1 MINGAIEK
9 DSPQQKKSTNDPAMA
24 ASHKRPR
31 SRLRGPDE
39 MPEQEQQR
47 QLFNLNHRGLTSESS
62 RNPILC
68 SPIYTDI
75 HIVTFSYTIDTKR
88 NSNNVNTE
96 ETIQNS
102 IRQVEQ
108 RSNTLLAQNTIHCD
122 GLRSLAG
129 IPGVYDSQ
137 SKPKAAE
144 IALNSR
150 RDRNFMLPVT
160 RSLTRYHSDLGIIGF
175 SAWPYDEISSKGQC
189 FPTKNETDTC
199 TVVQG
204 KLSVY
209 LNPNKPDAIEISL
222 GQRESVEDAVRYEMM
237 QLMRNGALDNNI
249 DNLEHTRYLSPM
261 VVLGKDYSD
270 ATDAS
275 SYSDNNTVS
284 GLTVTQS
291 ILIIS
296 FCVAVIGVAG
306 LILAFRVL
314 FRKDDDLYMQSPKR
328 SIQEAGDE
336 SMIFMW
342 SKRGIRR
349 NVEPVLVSNRIFEQE
364 DAGDASFSLG
374 LEDDLVQRHARESW
388 REVTGPVDVDDLS
401 EIPVDPNSLASL
413 PTTMRRAR
421 IAKKIPIS
429 SRKIPAN
436 MNNAALDSIVEDDEG
451 SQACVQLIAGSPR
464 SLN

>member
-1 MINGAIEK
+1 MIHDTRNKFEF
-9 DSPQQKKSTNDPAMA
+9 A
-24 ASHKRPR
+24 ANKY
-31 SRLRGPDE
+31 
-39 MPEQEQQR
+39 
-47 QLFNLNHRGLTSESS
+47 F
-62 RNPILC
+62 I
-68 SPIYTDI
+68 
-75 HIVTFSYTIDTKR
+75 
-88 NSNNVNTE
+88 
-96 ETIQNS
+96 
-102 IRQVEQ
+102 
-108 RSNTLLAQNTIHCD
+108 
-122 GLRSLAG
+122 
-129 IPGVYDSQ
+129 
-137 SKPKAAE
+137 
-144 IALNSR
+144 
-150 RDRNFMLPVT
+150 
-160 RSLTRYHSDLGIIGF
+160 
-175 SAWPYDEISSKGQC
+175 GQC

-204 KLSVY
+204 ILSVY
-209 LNPNKPDAIEISL
+209 LNPNNPDASEISL

-237 QLMRNGALDNNI
+237 QLMRNGALDNEI

-261 VVLGKDYSD
+261 VLLGKDYSD

-275 SYSDNNTVS
+275 SYSDNHTVS

-296 FCVAVIGVAG
+296 FCVAVIGAAG

-314 FRKDDDLYMQSPKR
+314 FRKDDGLYMQSPKR
-328 SIQEAGDE
+328 SMRKAGDE
-336 SMIFMW
+336 SKIPQW

-349 NVEPVLVSNRIFEQE
+349 NVEPVLLSKKIYEQE
-364 DAGDASFSLG
+364 DAGDAASSLG
-374 LEDDLVQRHARESW
+374 FEDDLVQMHSREGW

-421 IAKKIPIS
+421 IAKKIPTS

-436 MNNAALDSIVEDDEG
+436 MSNAALDSIVEDDEG

>member
-1 MINGAIEK
+1 
-9 DSPQQKKSTNDPAMA
+9 
-24 ASHKRPR
+24 
-31 SRLRGPDE
+31 
-39 MPEQEQQR
+39 
-47 QLFNLNHRGLTSESS
+47 
-62 RNPILC
+62 
-68 SPIYTDI
+68 
-75 HIVTFSYTIDTKR
+75 
-88 NSNNVNTE
+88 
-96 ETIQNS
+96 
-102 IRQVEQ
+102 
-108 RSNTLLAQNTIHCD
+108 
-122 GLRSLAG
+122 
-129 IPGVYDSQ
+129 
-137 SKPKAAE
+137 
-144 IALNSR
+144 
-150 RDRNFMLPVT
+150 
-160 RSLTRYHSDLGIIGF
+160 
-175 SAWPYDEISSKGQC
+175 
-189 FPTKNETDTC
+189 
-199 TVVQG
+199 
-204 KLSVY
+204 
-209 LNPNKPDAIEISL
+209 
-222 GQRESVEDAVRYEMM
+222 MM